1 MSVLRFIAVSGYA
14 DRIQE
19 LNMMPVR
26 NDTLKMRKRK
36 MEIEEELKRIDGGI
50 KVFQRPKVFVKINA

>member
-1 MSVLRFIAVSGYA
+1 MFLYIFLGYA

-19 LNMMPVR
+19 LNSLPVR
-26 NDTLKMRKRK
+26 SDTLRIKRRK

-50 KVFQRPKVFVKINA
+50 KVFQRPKVYVKINA

>member
-1 MSVLRFIAVSGYA
+1 MVINTYTLHIGYA

-19 LNMMPVR
+19 LNCLPVR
-26 NDTLKMRKRK
+26 SDTLRIKKRK

-50 KVFQRPKVFVKINA
+50 KVFQRPKVYVKINA

>member
-1 MSVLRFIAVSGYA
+1 MEVQFPFILGYA

-26 NDTLKMRKRK
+26 NDTLKMKKRK